1 VKVRAGRP
9 AYILALPSVTLY
21 DWMLA
26 GNGGGEAMRLTVI
39 NILVTLLAAP
49 ALAQSGRAGQG
60 PSQPQDAGAL
70 LVRLAQG
77 AWGGAK
83 RNIVESAEQMPEA
96 SYGFKPA
103 DNVRTFG
110 QVLAHVADSNYFYCA
125 RSKGEAP
132 PVPDGT
138 LEKTAATKAA
148 IVKALA
154 ESVAYCDAV
163 YASLTAASAG
173 EMVKAGNN
181 QIPRVQP
188 LFSNA
193 SHNVEHYGNLVTYF
207 RMKNMVPP
215 STKREGGA

>member
-1 VKVRAGRP
+1 
-9 AYILALPSVTLY
+9 
-21 DWMLA
+21 
-26 GNGGGEAMRLTVI
+26 MRLIVVTV
-39 NILVTLLAAP
+39 VGLLTAP
-49 ALAQSGRAGQG
+49 AFAQSGGTGQG
-60 PSQPQDAGAL
+60 TSQPPSAGAV

-77 AWGGAK
+77 AWAGAK

-96 SYGFKPA
+96 NYSFKPV
-103 DNVRTFG
+103 DTVRTFG
-110 QVLAHVADSNYFYCA
+110 QILTHVADTNYFYCA

-138 LEKTAATKAA
+138 IEKTATTKAA
-148 IVKALA
+148 IVKALG

-163 YASLTAASAG
+163 YASLTAASAA

-188 LFSNA
+188 LFSNV

-207 RMKNMVPP
+207 RMKNVVPP
-215 STKREGGA
+215 STKRGGGS

>member
-1 VKVRAGRP
+1 
-9 AYILALPSVTLY
+9 
-21 DWMLA
+21 
-26 GNGGGEAMRLTVI
+26 MRRVVM
-39 NILVTLLAAP
+39 NVVVCLLAAS
-49 ALAQSGRAGQG
+49 ALAQSAPAGQT
-60 PSQPQDAGAL
+60 PSQPQGAGAI

-77 AWGGAK
+77 GWAGAK

-96 SYGFKPA
+96 SYSFKPV
-103 DNVRTFG
+103 DSVRTFG

-125 RSKGEAP
+125 RAKGEAP

-138 LEKTAATKAA
+138 LEKTATTKAA
-148 IVKALA
+148 IVKALG

-163 YASLTAASAG
+163 YASLTAASAAD
-173 EMVKAGNN
+173 MVKAGNN

-188 LFSNA
+188 LFANV

-207 RMKNMVPP
+207 RMNKMVPP